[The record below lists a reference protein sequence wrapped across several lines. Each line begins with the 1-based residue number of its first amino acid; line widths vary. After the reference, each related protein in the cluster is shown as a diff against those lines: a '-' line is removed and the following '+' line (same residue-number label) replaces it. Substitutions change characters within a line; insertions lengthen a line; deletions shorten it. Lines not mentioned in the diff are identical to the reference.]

1 MYFLCEIDMYSLK
14 FVEACSCC
22 LNHRFLRGLRLQALH
37 SSDIVGLFSIVE
49 RSPEIAYFSKGSN
62 LKKIEN
68 VFAIHVAG
76 VKFGSHFL
84 KVHERT
90 RREKTSRGY

>member
-14 FVEACSCC
+14 FVETCSCC
-22 LNHRFLRGLRLQALH
+22 LVRLFLCGLRLQALH
-37 SSDIVGLFSIVE
+37 SSDIIGLFSIVE
-49 RSPEIAYFSKGSN
+49 RLPEIAYFSKGSN
-62 LKKIEN
+62 LKNIEN

-84 KVHERT
+84 EVYERT